1 LKFAFLPAAG
11 LGLLTPDPYNFLLK
25 PAYCPVRYYKANGKF
40 VYAMKIEEY
49 RKLQE
54 YLSLT

>member
-1 LKFAFLPAAG
+1 
-11 LGLLTPDPYNFLLK
+11 
-25 PAYCPVRYYKANGKF
+25 VRYYKANGKF

-49 RKLQE
+49 IKLQE